1 METKALL
8 ETVSVRKEMEYSQ
21 LRPFILKTIKWGE
34 YMEWDIKIKKLCKDG
49 RYCNMLLQAEGNNP
63 LE

>member
-1 METKALL
+1 M
-8 ETVSVRKEMEYSQ
+8 
-21 LRPFILKTIKWGE
+21 GE
-34 YMEWDIKIKKLCKDG
+34 YMEWDIKIKKLYKDG